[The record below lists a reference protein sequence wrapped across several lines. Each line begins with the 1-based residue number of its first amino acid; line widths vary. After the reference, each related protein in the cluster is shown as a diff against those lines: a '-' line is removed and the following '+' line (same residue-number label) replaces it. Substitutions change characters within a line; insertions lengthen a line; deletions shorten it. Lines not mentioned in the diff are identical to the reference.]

1 MSALHA
7 FPGGLCLPANKE
19 RSTALPIQQ
28 APLAQRYIVP
38 LGQHIGAPARPCVE
52 VGQAVLKGQTIALPD
67 GTVSAA
73 LHAPTSGTVVAIG
86 AHPYPHAS
94 GLPAPAIVI
103 ASDGL
108 ERWTELHP
116 CPDFRAESPLALL
129 ERIRAAGIGGL
140 GGAGFPTAAKLAAR
154 PAEKIHTLVV
164 NGAECEPYISADD
177 LLMRERATQ
186 VLGGIDI
193 LVQILC
199 PEEVLVGIEDDKP
212 EAIAA
217 LGAALGERPYRI
229 VALPT
234 RYPSGGERQLIQLL
248 TGREV
253 PADGLPADI
262 GILCQNVGTLAAVH
276 DAVVLGRPL
285 ISRITTLAGGALERP
300 MNVEALI
307 GTPVHELLA
316 FAGLAEGR
324 LERVLMGGPMMGF
337 ALPDLSVP
345 LIKTCN
351 CLLAGDA
358 TELPEP
364 VPAMPCIRCGDCAQ
378 VCPVSLLPQQ
388 LHFFALGDEH
398 EQLLAHN
405 LFDCIECG
413 ACAYVCPSSIPL
425 VQYYRASKAEIREQ
439 RQKLLKAEQSRER
452 FEQRQARLRR
462 DEERR
467 AAERAQRAE
476 KAALARAAQAE
487 REEAAP
493 ATAVDPVQA
502 AIERARARKQAG
514 SGSERLK
521 RLKIEAS
528 MARVALK
535 KAEKQLLSHDTPE
548 QHGLVAEL
556 RAAAEAADKALA
568 DAEASLPRDLPS
580 APPAAL
586 DDEAE
591 LKKAKAQAAMARA
604 QLKRSEKAFG
614 EAPGAEQRAT
624 LDELRAE
631 VERCEATLARLE
643 RHAPKPAAPGDDGQA
658 ALKRAKIALVGKRAA
673 LKKAEQA
680 GVMDSELERL
690 RGELQAA
697 ERDLHAAE
705 DACGKPAPEL
715 VRIDKRPVDPRTRE
729 LKTEL
734 AYARAA
740 LKKLER
746 LANADAAALAH
757 EGAETLA
764 AVGQRTGHAIQRA
777 LRVHHATEQVHVLVQ
792 FLRQVEF
799 HHQVGPI
806 VGGRLAQVLHHLLRV
821 GRVVDD
827 HEGRDEVELLARQRI
842 GIADLEAH
850 PVADPRSLG
859 VRPRAFDGRRVEV
872 TAIDLGFGERLG
884 HHDRGQPAAAAEIE
898 HAATRLELFLDAI
911 QRRNPVLHEEVL
923 VPGHGHALHAFPG
936 FQREGFLGATAA
948 AAEGL
953 DDLRRHAHEGHAQ
966 LDDPAGEI
974 RRVLV
979 GEHRDEL
986 GREPIAPAL
995 RIVGQVVAG
1004 DHAAQPFAQ
1013 VAGGVAGLLRQLL
1026 QGHPLAMGER
1036 LEQPQAVADVEHR
1049 AAQGIAVVL
1058 HDPR

>member
-345 LIKTCN
+345 
-351 CLLAGDA
+351 
-358 TELPEP
+358 
-364 VPAMPCIRCGDCAQ
+364 AMPRSCRNQCRP
-378 VCPVSLLPQQ
+378 CPVSAAATAPRS
-388 LHFFALGDEH
+388 APS
-398 EQLLAHN
+398 ACCHN
-405 LFDCIECG
+405 NCI
-413 ACAYVCPSSIPL
+413 SSPWATSTSNCSPTTCSI
-425 VQYYRASKAEIREQ
+425 ASN
-439 RQKLLKAEQSRER
+439 
-452 FEQRQARLRR
+452 
-462 DEERR
+462 
-467 AAERAQRAE
+467 
-476 KAALARAAQAE
+476 
-487 REEAAP
+487 AAP
-493 ATAVDPVQA
+493 APTSARRAFPWCSTTA
-502 AIERARARKQAG
+502 
-514 SGSERLK
+514 
-521 RLKIEAS
+521 
-528 MARVALK
+528 
-535 KAEKQLLSHDTPE
+535 
-548 QHGLVAEL
+548 
-556 RAAAEAADKALA
+556 
-568 DAEASLPRDLPS
+568 
-580 APPAAL
+580 
-586 DDEAE
+586 
-591 LKKAKAQAAMARA
+591 
-604 QLKRSEKAFG
+604 
-614 EAPGAEQRAT
+614 
-624 LDELRAE
+624 
-631 VERCEATLARLE
+631 
-643 RHAPKPAAPGDDGQA
+643 
-658 ALKRAKIALVGKRAA
+658 
-673 LKKAEQA
+673 
-680 GVMDSELERL
+680 
-690 RGELQAA
+690 
-697 ERDLHAAE
+697 
-705 DACGKPAPEL
+705 
-715 VRIDKRPVDPRTRE
+715 
-729 LKTEL
+729 
-734 AYARAA
+734 
-740 LKKLER
+740 
-746 LANADAAALAH
+746 
-757 EGAETLA
+757 
-764 AVGQRTGHAIQRA
+764 
-777 LRVHHATEQVHVLVQ
+777 
-792 FLRQVEF
+792 
-799 HHQVGPI
+799 
-806 VGGRLAQVLHHLLRV
+806 
-821 GRVVDD
+821 
-827 HEGRDEVELLARQRI
+827 
-842 GIADLEAH
+842 
-850 PVADPRSLG
+850 
-859 VRPRAFDGRRVEV
+859 RPRRRSASSGRSC
-872 TAIDLGFGERLG
+872 
-884 HHDRGQPAAAAEIE
+884 
-898 HAATRLELFLDAI
+898 
-911 QRRNPVLHEEVL
+911 
-923 VPGHGHALHAFPG
+923 
-936 FQREGFLGATAA
+936 
-948 AAEGL
+948 
-953 DDLRRHAHEGHAQ
+953 
-966 LDDPAGEI
+966 
-974 RRVLV
+974 
-979 GEHRDEL
+979 
-986 GREPIAPAL
+986 
-995 RIVGQVVAG
+995 
-1004 DHAAQPFAQ
+1004 
-1013 VAGGVAGLLRQLL
+1013 
-1026 QGHPLAMGER
+1026 
-1036 LEQPQAVADVEHR
+1036 
-1049 AAQGIAVVL
+1049 
-1058 HDPR
+1058 

>member
-493 ATAVDPVQA
+493 ATAV
-502 AIERARARKQAG
+502 
-514 SGSERLK
+514 
-521 RLKIEAS
+521 
-528 MARVALK
+528 
-535 KAEKQLLSHDTPE
+535 
-548 QHGLVAEL
+548 
-556 RAAAEAADKALA
+556 
-568 DAEASLPRDLPS
+568 
-580 APPAAL
+580 
-586 DDEAE
+586 
-591 LKKAKAQAAMARA
+591 
-604 QLKRSEKAFG
+604 
-614 EAPGAEQRAT
+614 
-624 LDELRAE
+624 
-631 VERCEATLARLE
+631 
-643 RHAPKPAAPGDDGQA
+643 
-658 ALKRAKIALVGKRAA
+658 
-673 LKKAEQA
+673 
-680 GVMDSELERL
+680 
-690 RGELQAA
+690 
-697 ERDLHAAE
+697 
-705 DACGKPAPEL
+705 
-715 VRIDKRPVDPRTRE
+715 
-729 LKTEL
+729 
-734 AYARAA
+734 
-740 LKKLER
+740 
-746 LANADAAALAH
+746 
-757 EGAETLA
+757 
-764 AVGQRTGHAIQRA
+764 
-777 LRVHHATEQVHVLVQ
+777 
-792 FLRQVEF
+792 
-799 HHQVGPI
+799 
-806 VGGRLAQVLHHLLRV
+806 
-821 GRVVDD
+821 
-827 HEGRDEVELLARQRI
+827 
-842 GIADLEAH
+842 
-850 PVADPRSLG
+850 
-859 VRPRAFDGRRVEV
+859 
-872 TAIDLGFGERLG
+872 
-884 HHDRGQPAAAAEIE
+884 
-898 HAATRLELFLDAI
+898 
-911 QRRNPVLHEEVL
+911 
-923 VPGHGHALHAFPG
+923 
-936 FQREGFLGATAA
+936 
-948 AAEGL
+948 
-953 DDLRRHAHEGHAQ
+953 
-966 LDDPAGEI
+966 
-974 RRVLV
+974 
-979 GEHRDEL
+979 
-986 GREPIAPAL
+986 
-995 RIVGQVVAG
+995 
-1004 DHAAQPFAQ
+1004 
-1013 VAGGVAGLLRQLL
+1013 
-1026 QGHPLAMGER
+1026 
-1036 LEQPQAVADVEHR
+1036 
-1049 AAQGIAVVL
+1049 
-1058 HDPR
+1058 

>member
-154 PAEKIHTLVV
+154 PADKIHTLVV

-487 REEAAP
+487 R
-493 ATAVDPVQA
+493 
-502 AIERARARKQAG
+502 
-514 SGSERLK
+514 
-521 RLKIEAS
+521 
-528 MARVALK
+528 
-535 KAEKQLLSHDTPE
+535 
-548 QHGLVAEL
+548 
-556 RAAAEAADKALA
+556 
-568 DAEASLPRDLPS
+568 
-580 APPAAL
+580 
-586 DDEAE
+586 
-591 LKKAKAQAAMARA
+591 
-604 QLKRSEKAFG
+604 
-614 EAPGAEQRAT
+614 
-624 LDELRAE
+624 
-631 VERCEATLARLE
+631 
-643 RHAPKPAAPGDDGQA
+643 
-658 ALKRAKIALVGKRAA
+658 
-673 LKKAEQA
+673 
-680 GVMDSELERL
+680 
-690 RGELQAA
+690 
-697 ERDLHAAE
+697 
-705 DACGKPAPEL
+705 
-715 VRIDKRPVDPRTRE
+715 
-729 LKTEL
+729 
-734 AYARAA
+734 
-740 LKKLER
+740 
-746 LANADAAALAH
+746 
-757 EGAETLA
+757 
-764 AVGQRTGHAIQRA
+764 
-777 LRVHHATEQVHVLVQ
+777 
-792 FLRQVEF
+792 
-799 HHQVGPI
+799 
-806 VGGRLAQVLHHLLRV
+806 
-821 GRVVDD
+821 
-827 HEGRDEVELLARQRI
+827 
-842 GIADLEAH
+842 
-850 PVADPRSLG
+850 
-859 VRPRAFDGRRVEV
+859 
-872 TAIDLGFGERLG
+872 
-884 HHDRGQPAAAAEIE
+884 
-898 HAATRLELFLDAI
+898 
-911 QRRNPVLHEEVL
+911 
-923 VPGHGHALHAFPG
+923 
-936 FQREGFLGATAA
+936 
-948 AAEGL
+948 
-953 DDLRRHAHEGHAQ
+953 
-966 LDDPAGEI
+966 
-974 RRVLV
+974 
-979 GEHRDEL
+979 
-986 GREPIAPAL
+986 
-995 RIVGQVVAG
+995 
-1004 DHAAQPFAQ
+1004 
-1013 VAGGVAGLLRQLL
+1013 
-1026 QGHPLAMGER
+1026 
-1036 LEQPQAVADVEHR
+1036 
-1049 AAQGIAVVL
+1049 
-1058 HDPR
+1058 